1 VAELADP
8 LPEDSDE
15 DDDDDVLAA
24 LSEVDPFDPLAVGS
38 FASFPDVAVLEPLRL
53 SVR

>member
-8 LPEDSDE
+8 LPEDSEEDE
-15 DDDDDVLAA
+15 VDDVLAA
-24 LSEVDPFDPLAVGS
+24 LSEADPFDPLVVVS
-38 FASFPDVAVLEPLRL
+38 FASLPDVAVLEPLRL